1 MKYARRAPGMILFEV
16 QQGFVA
22 RGASIAWLSQ
32 YPKEEDIFLPP
43 LTALEV
49 SGSRIEGAVVV
60 VELRPSM
67 QANISGLRS
76 GAQDLAKFDRL
87 MDEAAKRRGGQ
98 GLKPVR
104 CYANGSHS
112 AGAKAVWCYANAARC
127 CAGTDDACAQHTSA
141 AIRASK
147 LLSLAGSVAEG
158 ANYAAADVQ
167 RRPGEV
173 PAGRACD
180 ISK

>member
-127 CAGTDDACAQHTSA
+127 CAGTDDACAQHTSGPPYELPSCYRWQGA
-141 AIRASK
+141 LRRVPIMRRLTFNGAPVRCRPDEHAI
-147 LLSLAGSVAEG
+147 
-158 ANYAAADVQ
+158 
-167 RRPGEV
+167 
-173 PAGRACD
+173 
-180 ISK
+180 